1 MNRCTRDPQ
10 TAEATAD
17 QKIPFITLL
26 DVAFILFP
34 PNVLLYSERTDLAIY
49 HVRKSYK
56 EARFEHISS
65 VNNFIVFVNTPKT
78 SKRTI
83 ESLGSFSASNFVHY
97 FYARLS

>member
-1 MNRCTRDPQ
+1 MSYY
-10 TAEATAD
+10 
-17 QKIPFITLL
+17 I
-26 DVAFILFP
+26 
-34 PNVLLYSERTDLAIY
+34 
-49 HVRKSYK
+49 RKELVWQYTMLEKGYK